1 MDLTKAQAQFSH
13 AKAVECKE
21 DRQIWHL
28 ECADTLSGRK
38 DGTAGDGDGMIWAI
52 GAGSD

>member
-1 MDLTKAQAQFSH
+1 MDLTKAQAQFGH
-13 AKAVECKE
+13 TKAVECKE

-38 DGTAGDGDGMIWAI
+38 DGTAGD
-52 GAGSD
+52 